1 VVVIQPS
8 PPSPEPPTFESIYRR
23 HERDVLRYLALLLHD
38 LDDAEDVASD
48 VFERAF
54 RAWRDGRGPAGE
66 ALPWL
71 LAIGR
76 RLAFNRL
83 RRRRI
88 LSWLPLTDHVRWA
101 SGPRTSA
108 DSDRAEFW
116 LWLDALAAAL
126 PERQR
131 EVVFLRYRR
140 QLSDEEIG
148 EVMGLTAS
156 GVRSLAS
163 RALAGL
169 RAHPELWR

>member
-1 VVVIQPS
+1 VIQPS
-8 PPSPEPPTFESIYRR
+8 RASIDTPTFESIYRR
-23 HERDVLRYLALLLHD
+23 HEQDVIRYVALLLRD
-38 LDDAEDVASD
+38 LDDAEDIASD

-54 RAWRDGRGPAGE
+54 RAWREGRGPAGNP
-66 ALPWL
+66 LPWL
-71 LAIGR
+71 LTIAR

-88 LSWLPLTDHVRWA
+88 LSWHLLPDLQRWT
-101 SGPRTSA
+101 SEPRTSTDA
-108 DSDRAEFW
+108 ARSEFW
-116 LWLDALAAAL
+116 LWLEALAAAL

-156 GVRSLAS
+156 GVRSLAA
-163 RALAGL
+163 RAVANL